1 MEKVKALTEAP
12 DAGLSTEPLA
22 AEIPMVW
29 GLPGGTPS
37 LQGQI
42 TFISTLRQRAIPWVE
57 YPAEVLLK
65 MSTIQ
70 GAIRQSVESLTKLIN
85 GLGEK
90 ASWSPLDKGR
100 TALNQVAECA
110 LITGACTGVIGAK
123 AAPVEI
129 DWAAFAKAQAE
140 LEANPEVLLT
150 TLATNTDAF
159 FVALDGLSAEDAAI
173 EVTMPWGATYTLAGL
188 ANVVYWNNT
197 YHEGQINYI
206 QSLL

>member
-1 MEKVKALTEAP
+1 
-12 DAGLSTEPLA
+12 
-22 AEIPMVW
+22 
-29 GLPGGTPS
+29 
-37 LQGQI
+37 
-42 TFISTLRQRAIPWVE
+42 
-57 YPAEVLLK
+57 

-110 LITGACTGVIGAK
+110 LITGACTGIIATK
-123 AAPVEI
+123 SAPEI

-150 TLATNTDAF
+150 TLATNTDA
-159 FVALDGLSAEDAAI
+159 
-173 EVTMPWGATYTLAGL
+173 
-188 ANVVYWNNT
+188 
-197 YHEGQINYI
+197 
-206 QSLL
+206 